1 MGQLT
6 DSKIKT
12 TKHDPSKEV
21 RLSDGDNLYLLI
33 LKTGTR
39 SWRMSYTR
47 PDGKR
52 DKLSIGEYPHISL
65 KQARQTRDE
74 ATTLLANGIDPKQHK
89 IKTKQL
95 ALEAKDNT
103 FEKVAAK
110 WFDRLKPTIAVS
122 TQRGYVINLKTLC
135 DAIGSRP
142 INEIT
147 KQEITA
153 LCHTVEKKG
162 NYEKAHRLA
171 KLCLNIFDYAEIEPN
186 PANRIKLLP
195 VVVQH
200 HAAILDTA
208 KFGQLL
214 RDIDNYN
221 GGYTTNYALKIL
233 PYVFTRP
240 IELITAKWS
249 DIDFTNNEW
258 IYFAT
263 KTKTEQI
270 VPLSS
275 QVVEWLKELRAI
287 NLHSEWVFVS
297 LTDNKKHI
305 SNMTINGA
313 LKRMGYTGGV
323 MVAHGFRA
331 TARTLLDEKLN
342 FNPLWIEAQLNH
354 AVRDANGTAYNR
366 TTYKEHRPKMM
377 QTWSDYLDGL
387 KSDIRVLS

>member
-1 MGQLT
+1 MGQLN
-6 DSKIKT
+6 DFKVKT
-12 TKHDPSKEV
+12 AKHDPSKEI

-33 LKTGTR
+33 LKTGTK

-95 ALEAKDNT
+95 ALAAKDNT

-110 WFDRLKPTIAVS
+110 WFERLRPNIAIS
-122 TQRGYVINLKTLC
+122 TQRGYSFRFKILF
-135 DAIGSRP
+135 DAIGNKP

-147 KQEITA
+147 KQDITA
-153 LCHTVEKKG
+153 LCHAVEKKG
-162 NYEKAHRLA
+162 NYETAHRIA
-171 KLCLNIFDYAEIEPN
+171 KLCFAIFDYAEIEPN

-195 VVVQH
+195 VVVEH
-200 HAAILDTA
+200 HAAILDPI
-208 KFGQLL
+208 KFSQLL
-214 RDIDNYN
+214 RDIDNYK

-233 PYVFTRP
+233 PHVFTRP
-240 IELITAKWS
+240 IELLTAKWS
-249 DIDFTNNEW
+249 DIDFNSNQW
-258 IYFAT
+258 SYYAT
-263 KTKTEQI
+263 KTKTQQI

-275 QVVEWLKELRAI
+275 QVVGWLKELRAI

-297 LTDNKKHI
+297 ITDNKKHI

-313 LKRMGYTGGV
+313 LRRMGYTGEV

-331 TARTLLDEKLN
+331 TARTLLDEKLS

-354 AVRDANGTAYNR
+354 AVRDANGRAYNR
-366 TTYKEHRPKMM
+366 TTYMEHRPKMI
-377 QTWSDYLDGL
+377 QTWSDYLDKL
-387 KSDIRVLS
+387 KLDIR

>member
-12 TKHDPSKEV
+12 TKHDPSKEI

-89 IKTKQL
+89 IKTKQSEL
-95 ALEAKDNT
+95 LAKDNT
-103 FEKVAAK
+103 FEKVASK
-110 WFDRLKPTIAVS
+110 WFERLKPSIAIS
-122 TQRGYVINLKTLC
+122 TQRGYSFRFKILFA
-135 DAIGSRP
+135 AIGNKP

-147 KQEITA
+147 KQDITA
-153 LCHTVEKKG
+153 LCHAVEKKG
-162 NYEKAHRLA
+162 NYETARRLA
-171 KLCLNIFDYAEIEPN
+171 KLCFTIFDDADVEPN
-186 PANRIKLLP
+186 PAKKINLLP
-195 VVVQH
+195 VIVKH
-200 HAAILDTA
+200 HASITDPIKL
-208 KFGQLL
+208 GQLL
-214 RDIDNYN
+214 RDIDNYK

-233 PYVFTRP
+233 PHVFTRP
-240 IELITAKWS
+240 IELLTAKWS
-249 DIDFTNNEW
+249 DIDFNSNQW
-258 IYFAT
+258 SYYAT
-263 KTKTEQI
+263 KTKTQQI

-313 LKRMGYTGGV
+313 LRRMGYTGEV

-354 AVRDANGTAYNR
+354 AVRDANGRAYNR
-366 TTYKEHRPKMM
+366 TTYMEHRPKMM
-377 QTWSDYLDGL
+377 QNWSDYLDKL
-387 KSDIRVLS
+387 KLDIR

>member
-12 TKHDPSKEV
+12 TKCDPSKDIA
-21 RLSDGDNLYLLI
+21 LSDGNNLYLKI

-39 SWRMSYTR
+39 VWRMSYTSPEKAR
-47 PDGKR
+47 R
-52 DKLSIGEYPHISL
+52 KLVIGNYPHISL
-65 KQARQTRDE
+65 KEARQARDE
-74 ATTLLANGIDPKQHK
+74 AAKLLAHGIDPNEHK
-89 IKTKQL
+89 AKTKQL

-110 WFDRLKPTIAVS
+110 WFDRLKPTIAIS
-122 TQRGYVINLKTLC
+122 TQRGYIINLKTLC

-153 LCHTVEKKG
+153 LCHTIEKQG
-162 NYEKAHRLA
+162 YNEKAHRLA
-171 KLCLNIFDYAEIEPN
+171 KLCFNIFDYAEIEPN

-195 VVVQH
+195 VVVKH
-200 HAAILDTA
+200 HAAILDPV
-208 KFGQLL
+208 KLGQLL
-214 RDIDNYN
+214 RHIDTYN

-233 PYVFTRP
+233 PHVFTRP

-249 DIDFTNNEW
+249 DIDFTNNQW
-258 IYFAT
+258 KYFAT

-287 NLHSEWVFVS
+287 NLYSEWVFVS

-305 SNMTINGA
+305 SNMTINSG
-313 LKRMGYTGGV
+313 LRRMGYTGGV
-323 MVAHGFRA
+323 MVGHGFRA
-331 TARTLLDEKLN
+331 TARTLLDEKLS

-366 TTYKEHRPKMM
+366 TTYMEHRPKMM
-377 QTWSDYLDGL
+377 QEWSNYLDKL
-387 KSDIRVLS
+387 RLDIR

>member
-74 ATTLLANGIDPKQHK
+74 ATTLLANGIDPKQNK
-89 IKTKQL
+89 IKSKQL

-103 FEKVAAK
+103 FEKVASK
-110 WFDRLKPTIAVS
+110 WFERLKPSIAIS
-122 TQRGYVINLKTLC
+122 TQRGYSFRFKILFA
-135 DAIGSRP
+135 AIGNKP

-147 KQEITA
+147 KQDITA
-153 LCHTVEKKG
+153 LCHAVEKKG
-162 NYEKAHRLA
+162 NYETARRLA
-171 KLCLNIFDYAEIEPN
+171 KLCFTIFDDAEVEPN
-186 PANRIKLLP
+186 PAYRIKLQS
-195 VVVQH
+195 VVVKH
-200 HAAILDTA
+200 HPAILDPI
-208 KFGQLL
+208 KFSQLL
-214 RDIDNYN
+214 RDIDNYK

-233 PYVFTRP
+233 PHVFTRP

-249 DIDFTNNEW
+249 DIDFTNNQW
-258 IYFAT
+258 KYFAT

-287 NLHSEWVFVS
+287 NLYSEWVFVS

-313 LKRMGYTGGV
+313 LRRMGYTGDV

-366 TTYKEHRPKMM
+366 TTYMGQRPMM
-377 QTWSDYLDGL
+377 IQKWSDYLDEL
-387 KSDIRVLS
+387 KSDISN